1 MADKDSAEE
10 LARKKKAEAE
20 IFGKTL
26 GFTHTPSPEEL
37 ERTVILT
44 PAKPEDIAETDFE
57 STVRFS
63 NFDALVESTISN
75 EKTPARPQP
84 TPPPSTPPI
93 QTKAPEPVPEAP
105 KTEPRQAAPVQ
116 TEPTIEPAHITPTPP
131 KTELDFIDGDF
142 GLSDSEPAGKPEA
155 DPYFDSGAALDELD
169 ELLKM
174 EIPDD
179 NSTGD
184 SQTETAQ
191 ESSPYSDSLG
201 HALIEDN
208 KDEDELD
215 ISIGSM
221 PTVQLGA
228 ADLAIDDDGLLE
240 AADDDNDELLSEY
253 MIEDLDHDDPVAD
266 ETAAQEELIDLSGFD
281 ASLEDDA
288 EEITQYGE
296 SDEPATD
303 AQVSA
308 DRAAEDTSFEKT
320 DPGMAAWEET
330 PAEALEEKA
339 EPESDAEDA
348 LEDLDDH
355 EVEAITDE
363 PMADEPPAVSPVP
376 GEDRLQPE
384 EAPIATQMPVE
395 PASEKRGGS
404 GFAIFL
410 SLLAIAGAGASY
422 WFSQGGPGGSAA
434 SPVQLEQ
441 QLAQTT
447 DRLSQ
452 VELNNRQLA
461 TQVEMLEQKNDA
473 LEQQLNDLTR
483 VVANRTSA
491 EQAQAASK
499 KRPAIQPTTPLAPA
513 KVTAPP
519 VEPPA
524 VPKVEGWVINLTSVS
539 SLESANQ
546 EVARLQQMGVP
557 AEAVRTEARGK
568 IWYRI
573 RVSGIATKQAAEEQS
588 VLLGEQLGIKDI
600 WVGKP

>member
-44 PAKPEDIAETDFE
+44 RAEPEQIAETDFE

-63 NFDALVESTISN
+63 NFDALVESTIAN
-75 EKTPARPQP
+75 EKTPASPQP
-84 TPPPSTPPI
+84 TPPAPPI
-93 QTKAPEPVPEAP
+93 QAKVPEPVPEAP
-105 KTEPRQAAPVQ
+105 KVEARQPEPIKTESKRV
-116 TEPTIEPAHITPTPP
+116 EPNIEPAHITPTPP
-131 KTELDFIDGDF
+131 KTELDFNDGDF
-142 GLSDSEPAGKPEA
+142 GLSDSEPTEQPDA

-174 EIPDD
+174 EMPDD
-179 NSTGD
+179 ASADD
-184 SQTETAQ
+184 SQPEPEQDPSAYT
-191 ESSPYSDSLG
+191 DSLG
-201 HALIEDN
+201 HALLDDN
-208 KDEDELD
+208 QDEDELD

-228 ADLAIDDDGLLE
+228 ADLAIEDDGLLT
-240 AADDDNDELLSEY
+240 AADDDDEQLSDY
-253 MIEDLDHDDPVAD
+253 MIEDLDRDDPVTD
-266 ETAAQEELIDLSGFD
+266 ERAAQDDLIDLSGFD
-281 ASLEDDA
+281 ASLEDDTKDIA
-288 EEITQYGE
+288 HYSEA
-296 SDEPATD
+296 DEPAD
-303 AQVSA
+303 
-308 DRAAEDTSFEKT
+308 EDSSLEKT
-320 DPGMAAWEET
+320 DPGMADWEDT
-330 PAEALEEKA
+330 STAAVEEEA
-339 EPESDAEDA
+339 EPEPDAEDA
-348 LEDLDDH
+348 LADQNKH
-355 EVEAITDE
+355 EVEAMTEDTLAE
-363 PMADEPPAVSPVP
+363 EAADEPPAASPVP
-376 GEDRLQPE
+376 GESRLQPE
-384 EAPIATQMPVE
+384 EAPIVTHMPVE

-410 SLLAIAGAGASY
+410 SLLALAGAGATY
-422 WFSQGGPGGSAA
+422 WFSQIAPGGSGAM
-434 SPVQLEQ
+434 PTQLEQ
-441 QLAQTT
+441 QLAQTA

-452 VELNNRQLA
+452 VEQGNRQLA
-461 TQVEMLEQKNDA
+461 TQVELLEQKNDA

-491 EQAQAASK
+491 EQAQATSK

-519 VEPPA
+519 PVEPPA
-524 VPKVEGWVINLTSVS
+524 APKVEGWVINLTSVS
-539 SLESANQ
+539 SIESANQ

-588 VLLGEQLGIKDI
+588 ILLGEQLGIKDI
-600 WVGKP
+600 WVGKL